1 MAQSNPY
8 TIDMQQFAK
17 DLEPGNRNPGSRLMQ
32 LKDGNSE
39 NPSVY
44 NDEAPPN
51 PSSQYEINLD
61 LVKRLPSVRQA
72 VAGEGEDECGTQE
85 GVPSI

>member
-1 MAQSNPY
+1 
-8 TIDMQQFAK
+8 
-17 DLEPGNRNPGSRLMQ
+17 MQ

-44 NDEAPPN
+44 NDEAPSN
-51 PSSQYEINLD
+51 PSSQYKINLD

-72 VAGEGEDECGTQE
+72 VAGEGEDEWYK
-85 GVPSI
+85 VKR